1 MMLNILGEGA
11 RGDKLAQKEL
21 LRSQRNIWW
30 LILDAYPFITL
41 TEAHAWAINSGLLGL
56 GMRK

>member
-1 MMLNILGEGA
+1 M

-56 GMRK
+56 GMRKQ